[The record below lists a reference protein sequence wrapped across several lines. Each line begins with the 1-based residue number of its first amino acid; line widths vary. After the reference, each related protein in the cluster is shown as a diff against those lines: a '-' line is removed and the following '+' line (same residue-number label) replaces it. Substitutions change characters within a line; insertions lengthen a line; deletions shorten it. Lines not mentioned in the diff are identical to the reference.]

1 MTLNHFEL
9 IEAIILAASETGA
22 ALLWKNPQGA
32 GKVSRGKGAPVF
44 MRWGVGPVE
53 GGGLDLV
60 GIRNSDGRFIMID
73 AKVGRDRLSE
83 KQKKVIRW
91 VQMRGGIAGEAR
103 SVEQAL
109 SLIKEKPR
117 QVGET

>member
-1 MTLNHFEL
+1 MTLTHGQL
-9 IEAIILAASETGA
+9 LDAIILAASESGA

-44 MRWGVGPVE
+44 MRWGVGPVG
-53 GGGLDLV
+53 GGGLDIIGL
-60 GIRNSDGRFIMID
+60 RNDGVFVAID

-103 SVEQAL
+103 SVEQAME
-109 SLIKEKPR
+109 LIR
-117 QVGET
+117 DGGGIVA